1 MRLSSESTSW
11 TRTHPRHI
19 DLSISKTSQLLCSP
33 LPFLCHRLT
42 RRHSYLRQALQAAG
56 GIFISHRRISRFQ
69 SLHPVR
75 SRSCN
80 LLAVPL
86 SLRRFSFTVRQRRGI
101 SRGRSRAPPIS
112 KSVRSSRRDARSPS
126 FRELAALLPMPSPVL
141 FRAAL
146 PIHTMD
152 AFAFREALANSRSCA
167 SIASADVRQDY
178 RRLRAPKGRLLWQC
192 RRWCSRQGGPF
203 IRREALRCG
212 LDIVG
217 KRRPSLFSPSVTL
230 SGSLRSRAF
239 DNFAL
244 RPRTRLCMDC
254 YLRPRFQRQNFRP
267 FHLGVFPM
275 TMTSRNADSS
285 NSFEQLFFS
294 LDEFLR

>member
-42 RRHSYLRQALQAAG
+42 RRYSYFRQALQAAG

-86 SLRRFSFTVRQRRGI
+86 SLRRFSFAVRQRREI

-112 KSVRSSRRDARSPS
+112 KSVRSSRREPFFSRTCCPPSYAIPRPLPSGFARYRRWTRS
-126 FRELAALLPMPSPVL
+126 L
-141 FRAAL
+141 FAKLSQIRGPARAL
-146 PIHTMD
+146 PARMYARI
-152 AFAFREALANSRSCA
+152 
-167 SIASADVRQDY
+167 IA
-178 RRLRAPKGRLLWQC
+178 G
-192 RRWCSRQGGPF
+192 
-203 IRREALRCG
+203 CG
-212 LDIVG
+212 LRKADCCGSAEDGALGRAVRLSDA
-217 KRRPSLFSPSVTL
+217 KHSVWSRYCWKTTSLAILPLGNSQWL
-230 SGSLRSRAF
+230 S
-239 DNFAL
+239 
-244 RPRTRLCMDC
+244 
-254 YLRPRFQRQNFRP
+254 
-267 FHLGVFPM
+267 
-275 TMTSRNADSS
+275 
-285 NSFEQLFFS
+285 
-294 LDEFLR
+294 

>member
-42 RRHSYLRQALQAAG
+42 RRCYSYLRQALQAAG

-69 SLHPVR
+69 SLHPVVR

-101 SRGRSRAPPIS
+101 SRGRSRTPPIS

-126 FRELAALLPMPSPVL
+126 FRELAALLPIAIPRPLPSG
-141 FRAAL
+141 
-146 PIHTMD
+146 
-152 AFAFREALANSRSCA
+152 FADTHDGRVRFSRSSRKFEVLREHCQRGCTPGLSPA
-167 SIASADVRQDY
+167 AGSERQIVVAVPKMVLSA
-178 RRLRAPKGRLLWQC
+178 GRSVYPT
-192 RRWCSRQGGPF
+192 RST
-203 IRREALRCG
+203 RCG

-244 RPRTRLCMDC
+244 QLRTRLCMDC

-285 NSFEQLFFS
+285 NSFE
-294 LDEFLR
+294 